1 MLFKYNYIGDVMSI
15 RSYFIDE
22 EFQIIYLP
30 NQIDI
35 INYQEIDSFDDEKIR
50 IRYKEGVLVIGGK
63 NLSINKLLE
72 DEVLIGGKI
81 EKIEFR

>member
-1 MLFKYNYIGDVMSI
+1 M
-15 RSYFIDE
+15 
-22 EFQIIYLP
+22 P

>member
-1 MLFKYNYIGDVMSI
+1 MSI

-50 IRYKEGVLVIGGK
+50 IRYKEGVVVIGGK

-72 DEVLIGGKI
+72 DEILICGTV

>member
-1 MLFKYNYIGDVMSI
+1 MSI

-50 IRYKEGVLVIGGK
+50 IRYKEGVLVIGVK

>member
-1 MLFKYNYIGDVMSI
+1 MSI

-50 IRYKEGVLVIGGK
+50 IRYKEGALVIGGK

>member
-1 MLFKYNYIGDVMSI
+1 MSI

>member
-1 MLFKYNYIGDVMSI
+1 MSI

-72 DEVLIGGKI
+72 DE
-81 EKIEFR
+81 

>member
-1 MLFKYNYIGDVMSI
+1 MSI

-81 EKIEFR
+81 EKIELR